1 MDKDR
6 ARKEIERIFEQYSG
20 FIVEFEDWT
29 DTGEDD
35 LLVTVTTHQE
45 HKSEL
50 YLTDGEPGTYLYIGE
65 DVIEPLTEATVLRVM
80 FFQAAQE
87 VERLRAEVKRRED
100 DMLRLSEL
108 NGELA
113 SMLRIARENAVHQQR
128 AINRYEAERAEA
140 KEEYPEHLCDCGMGD
155 ATRRGL
161 HDKTCAVHRG

>member
-50 YLTDGEPGTYLYIGE
+50 YLTDGESGTYLYIGE
-65 DVIEPLTEATVLRVM
+65 DVIEPLTEANVLWVM
-80 FFQAAQE
+80 FFQA
-87 VERLRAEVKRRED
+87 LRE
-100 DMLRLSEL
+100 
-108 NGELA
+108 
-113 SMLRIARENAVHQQR
+113 
-128 AINRYEAERAEA
+128 INRLNRALEQARTGVRERCALVCEKRAAMWEEVATKPASYPVALHDAKAAEA
-140 KEEYPEHLCDCGMGD
+140 WSCGADIRAME
-155 ATRRGL
+155 
-161 HDKTCAVHRG
+161 